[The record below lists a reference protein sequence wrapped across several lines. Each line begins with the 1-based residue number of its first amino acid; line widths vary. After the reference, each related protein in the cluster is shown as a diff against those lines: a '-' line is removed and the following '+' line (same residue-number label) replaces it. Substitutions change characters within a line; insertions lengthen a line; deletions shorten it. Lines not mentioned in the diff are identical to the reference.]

1 MSNLWWEERF
11 GSVINPSGG
20 GGAPGNDDRSIVVKS
35 RYLSQ
40 YSPGEFFLKM
50 SDQSVLES
58 VVVGLQK

>member
-20 GGAPGNDDRSIVVKS
+20 GGGWGAPGNDDRSIVVKS
-35 RYLSQ
+35 RYHNHTM

-50 SDQSVLES
+50 SDQ
-58 VVVGLQK
+58 